1 MGIGFIPAAGVVAGE
16 LSGFGIYL
24 ATTTGLG
31 AISSAI
37 GVTFPWAVYQGA
49 TTLLG
54 VMLGPIGWALA
65 GAGVVAGGIVFLSQ
79 WFKRND
85 QKLTTVVI
93 AIIIAIGDN
102 PYEWF
107 GFEETAPFT
116 EVRQAYRAMMKT
128 FHPDLLPKHLPDW
141 VKQRFN
147 EFLLQTQE
155 NYEQI
160 EKVPTRGDIMTTT
173 AQTNTF
179 ELFLKVI
186 KKWLIDLGVNAQLFI
201 ELAGDGALPMWVRY
215 LAAGVLLYLNVRVDL
230 IPEKLRF
237 IGLIDDV
244 LVMIVGLGIIVP
256 QIPEERLKYY
266 RQKYEAV
273 GQIGE
278 YEQIMKSTLGILWE
292 RLTRFVETLQK
303 RTYKNKTTEE
313 VAQSAELREELFDE
327 TMVFVANLG
336 LDPETLDKETK
347 LLPSP
352 EKVMG
357 LLSSGLEE
365 AQKRDKK

>member
-1 MGIGFIPAAGVVAGE
+1 
-16 LSGFGIYL
+16 
-24 ATTTGLG
+24 
-31 AISSAI
+31 
-37 GVTFPWAVYQGA
+37 
-49 TTLLG
+49 
-54 VMLGPIGWALA
+54 
-65 GAGVVAGGIVFLSQ
+65 
-79 WFKRND
+79 
-85 QKLTTVVI
+85 
-93 AIIIAIGDN
+93 
-102 PYEWF
+102 
-107 GFEETAPFT
+107 
-116 EVRQAYRAMMKT
+116 
-128 FHPDLLPKHLPDW
+128 
-141 VKQRFN
+141 
-147 EFLLQTQE
+147 
-155 NYEQI
+155 
-160 EKVPTRGDIMTTT
+160 MTTT

-186 KKWLIDLGVNAQLFI
+186 KKWLIGLGVNAQLFI
-201 ELAGDGALPMWVRY
+201 ELAGDGALPRWVRE
-215 LAAGVLLYLNVRVDL
+215 LAAGVLFYLNVRVDL

-266 RQKYEAV
+266 CQKYEAV

-278 YEQIMKSTLGILWE
+278 YEQIIKSTLGILWE

-313 VAQSAELREELFDE
+313 VAQSAELREALFDE

-357 LLSSGLEE
+357 LLSSGLEDT
-365 AQKRDKK
+365 QKRDKK